1 MTFLEYVKTGVE
13 HRHMKDVVPD
23 PSSHSQSPGKTVPD
37 YVRTKKTNSKLE
49 AIKNMEV
56 GRSIFLSP
64 LDVKEIEGLFPTKAD
79 LHTSYFSS
87 NFKPEIKEIGKPS
100 EKDGSKIILSFDP
113 LVKKYKLTKVR
124 GVKNV

>member
-1 MTFLEYVKTGVE
+1 MTFLEFVKTGVE

-37 YVRTKKTNSKLE
+37 YVRSKKTNSKLE

-56 GRSIFLSP
+56 GRSVYLTP

-79 LHTSYFSS
+79 FGKEYFTS
-87 NFKPEIKEIGKPS
+87 NFKSEIKEIGKPS
-100 EKDGSKIILSFDP
+100 EKDGTRIILSFDTTS
-113 LVKKYKLTKVR
+113 KRYKLTKIR